1 MEDSAA
7 KGVNGRDDDDSTGDS
22 GAAYFFTRNGTAWSQ
37 RAYLKASNAEE
48 FDEFGS
54 SVAISG
60 DGRTMVVGA
69 RMESGGARTINGN
82 QNDNEA
88 AQSGAAYLFGLGQ

>member
-1 MEDSAA
+1 MTTRPD
-7 KGVNGRDDDDSTGDS
+7 DS
-22 GAAYFFTRNGTAWSQ
+22 GAAYLFTRNGTAWSQ
-37 RAYLKASNAEE
+37 RAYLKASNADE

-69 RMESGGARTINGN
+69 RMESSGARAVNGN
-82 QNDNEA
+82 QNDNDA
-88 AQSGAAYLFGLGQ
+88 GQSGAAYLFGLGQ